1 MGVLEALG
9 GWQNVNQEKLEQIKV
24 DNPSLYDAISKALN
38 LLAKKYGGED
48 IIIQKPIEVVEEV
61 VPANQ
66 QGKLTDY
73 QILKKIEILNFAKG
87 DWSTRSEILE
97 SFINEIGFDENE
109 IGAIGDFEQDL
120 YSKLDDLVAKD
131 LVSTDY
137 YIKTNKYYNLTY
149 AGQKLIDDYESQ
161 NKQVEELQPTF
172 EDLKLE
178 ILLRMSDYYDNGSQ
192 FNWLNNFDITD
203 GAVKHFVDVPQTMIE
218 NIKGEL
224 LIDAYIEKGGQGEF
238 RLTNKG
244 YDKAM
249 GWFEENQAEQE
260 EEATTSISTLT
271 EIQKQIIEMVGEEMS
286 KNWKPVDV
294 LYEILA
300 KGKISTTKPVLELNE
315 DLKYLVANKYLKSEG
330 MVFFELDSMGA
341 NYLSQKAQKTTT
353 TTTQTPQYNL
363 PQDRLE
369 GILQRLSEAMA
380 KTNDYVTIAELHK
393 QLYHVMVPLNYETY
407 EKGNEP
413 SLEKDLKIM
422 EGMGLVK
429 SRITIDRN
437 TQIIDTE
444 YYIDTK
450 GSEILTQLK
459 LVEAQKQKAS
469 SLRPSP
475 SESAT
480 LFPTGTIRFGND
492 GNQWRVTETK
502 NGVKRWTKVGE
513 IPSDVV
519 EPEEIPIEDITED
532 ELDLDILEQ
541 QLEDESLQF
550 DIDEDT
556 LDNLEF

>member
-24 DNPSLYDAISKALN
+24 DNPPLYDAISKALN
-38 LLAKKYGGED
+38 LLAKKYGGEN

-61 VPANQ
+61 VPATEDGQ
-66 QGKLTDY
+66 LTDY

-224 LIDAYIEKGGQGEF
+224 LIDAYIEKGGGAKF

-286 KNWKPVDV
+286 KNGKPVDV

-353 TTTQTPQYNL
+353 TTTQTPRYDF
-363 PQDRLE
+363 PKERRRCFRG
-369 GILQRLSEAMA
+369 GIL
-380 KTNDYVTIAELHK
+380 
-393 QLYHVMVPLNYETY
+393 
-407 EKGNEP
+407 GN
-413 SLEKDLKIM
+413 
-422 EGMGLVK
+422 G
-429 SRITIDRN
+429 
-437 TQIIDTE
+437 
-444 YYIDTK
+444 
-450 GSEILTQLK
+450 
-459 LVEAQKQKAS
+459 
-469 SLRPSP
+469 
-475 SESAT
+475 
-480 LFPTGTIRFGND
+480 
-492 GNQWRVTETK
+492 
-502 NGVKRWTKVGE
+502 
-513 IPSDVV
+513 
-519 EPEEIPIEDITED
+519 
-532 ELDLDILEQ
+532 
-541 QLEDESLQF
+541 
-550 DIDEDT
+550 
-556 LDNLEF
+556 

>member
-24 DNPSLYDAISKALN
+24 DNPPLYDAISKALN
-38 LLAKKYGGED
+38 LLAKKYGGEN

-73 QILKKIEILNFAKG
+73 QILKKIEILSGAKK
-87 DWSTRSEILE
+87 DYPTRSEILE
-97 SFINEIGFDENE
+97 SFSNEMGLYDE
-109 IGAIGDFEQDL
+109 IISDKIFVDFEQDL
-120 YSKLDDLVAKD
+120 YSKLDDLESRG
-131 LVSTDY
+131 LVKTDY
-137 YIKTNKYYNLTY
+137 FVKKLTN

-429 SRITIDRN
+429 SRLTIDKN
-437 TQIIDTE
+437 TQIIETE

-450 GSEILTQLK
+450 GSEMLTQLK
-459 LVEAQKQKAS
+459 LVEAQKQQAS

-475 SESAT
+475 TKSAT
-480 LFPTGTIRFGND
+480 LFATGTKMFGND
-492 GNQWRVTETK
+492 GNPWMVTETK

-541 QLEDESLQF
+541 QLEDDSLQF